1 MRPPSL
7 LHRPPPI
14 VKAAILCKHFNYEGM
29 AMAKPLMDDG
39 LNQKIVACLQASG
52 RMSHAELADRLEISR
67 PTLIDRIKRLESE
80 GVIEGYY
87 AAVRPAAVN
96 KPCVAYV
103 SVKCRVERGKS
114 ENKFIEALARE
125 PDILEAYTIAG
136 DDSLL
141 LKIVADTPMG
151 INELLYKIRSL
162 GQDSSTRTTMVL
174 ETHFVKPGPSP
185 FPCGVSGC
193 DSHPEKR

>member
-1 MRPPSL
+1 LPRPPMCAS
-7 LHRPPPI
+7 I
-14 VKAAILCKHFNYEGM
+14 SIEGL
-29 AMAKPLMDDG
+29 AMARPLMDDG
-39 LNQKIVACLQASG
+39 LNQKIIACLQASG
-52 RMSHAELADRLEISR
+52 RVSHAELADRLEISR
-67 PTLIDRIKRLESE
+67 PTLIDRIKRLENE
-80 GVIEGYY
+80 GIIEGYF
-87 AAVRPAAVN
+87 AAIRPAAVN

-114 ENKFIEALARE
+114 ENRLIEALERE

-151 INELLYKIRSL
+151 INELLHKIRSL

-185 FPCGVSGC
+185 FPCHDLGKDRHS
-193 DSHPEKR
+193 KKK

>member
-1 MRPPSL
+1 
-7 LHRPPPI
+7 
-14 VKAAILCKHFNYEGM
+14 
-29 AMAKPLMDDG
+29 MAKPLMEDG
-39 LNQKIVACLQASG
+39 LNQKIIACLQASG

-80 GVIEGYY
+80 GIIEGYF
-87 AAVRPAAVN
+87 AAVKPAAVN

-114 ENKFIEALARE
+114 ETKFIEALARE
-125 PDILEAYTIAG
+125 PDILEAHTIAG

-162 GQDSSTRTTMVL
+162 GQNSSTRTTMVL

-185 FPCGVSGC
+185 FPSNAPSH
-193 DSHPEKR
+193 DSHSKKK

>member
-1 MRPPSL
+1 
-7 LHRPPPI
+7 
-14 VKAAILCKHFNYEGM
+14 
-29 AMAKPLMDDG
+29 MAKPLMEDG
-39 LNQKIVACLQASG
+39 LNQKIIACLQTSG

-67 PTLIDRIKRLESE
+67 PTLIDRIKRLENE
-80 GVIEGYY
+80 GIIEGYF
-87 AAVRPAAVN
+87 AAVKPAAVN

-114 ENKFIEALARE
+114 ENKFIEALSRE
-125 PDILEAYTIAG
+125 PDILEAHTIAG

-151 INELLYKIRSL
+151 MNELLYKIRSL

-185 FPCGVSGC
+185 FPSRDPGGDRRSK
-193 DSHPEKR
+193 KR

>member
-1 MRPPSL
+1 MP
-7 LHRPPPI
+7 
-14 VKAAILCKHFNYEGM
+14 
-29 AMAKPLMDDG
+29 KPLMEDG

-52 RMSHAELADRLEISR
+52 RMSHAEMADRLEVSR
-67 PTLIDRIKRLESE
+67 PTLIDRIKRLENE
-80 GVIEGYY
+80 GIIEGYY

-114 ENKFIEALARE
+114 ENKFIEALAHE

-162 GQDSSTRTTMVL
+162 GQDASTRTTMVL
-174 ETHFVKPGPSP
+174 ETHFVKSGPSP
-185 FPCGVSGC
+185 FFSPDPGC
-193 DSHPEKR
+193 DSHSTKCGGHHLPTKPPLNKKTDEG